1 MIRKRNLRS
10 RVLSRNSNKR
20 LYESIMRD
28 IAKKVKRHLNESI
41 VEQDNFYDYSM
52 EFYNDWLDHISREVI
67 EELISSGRIKDG
79 MDFHEA
85 WELVQEEFDNGLDNV
100 VNGDWWDVGNSLGYS
115 DSELDSIYND
125 KMQAKTDVF
134 AEYLDEDGDY
144 IQLNNDEDDE
154 DDKSYTNMYNDNMN
168 KKIDENVYN
177 LLINKNIK
185 ISPKNK
191 QLASNTINT
200 IAKIMKQISPL
211 DINKYFVDGNFEF
224 MYIDKLEDAK
234 VDLFEEYSDLFG
246 EDFPNTTNVNLNKLI
261 NFMAKIY
268 ELADQNLI
276 KAPRIGFQ
284 ICVDEYDDEN
294 LKHRKFIHKFFKKYK
309 NYCDDWFDDDENFYH
324 FNPVVKTPEE
334 NSKILI
340 KLFTDALNQFK
351 NI

>member
-1 MIRKRNLRS
+1 MIRKRN
-10 RVLSRNSNKR
+10 NKR

-28 IAKKVKRHLNESI
+28 VAKKVKRHLYESI
-41 VEQDNFYDYSM
+41 IEQDNFYDYSM
-52 EFYNDWLDHISREVI
+52 EFYNDWLDHISKEVI

-85 WELVQEEFDNGLDNV
+85 WEPVQEEFDNGLDNA
-100 VNGDWWDVGNSLGYS
+100 VNGDWWDVGKSLGYS

-125 KMQAKTDVF
+125 EMQAKTDVF

-144 IQLNNDEDDE
+144 IQLYDDEEDEEEDDE
-154 DDKSYTNMYNDNMN
+154 PNMYYDNMN

-200 IAKIMKQISPL
+200 IAKLMKQISPL

-246 EDFPNTTNVNLNKLI
+246 EDLPNTTNVNLNKLI
-261 NFMAKIY
+261 KIMAKIY

-276 KAPRIGFQ
+276 KAPRIGF
-284 ICVDEYDDEN
+284 
-294 LKHRKFIHKFFKKYK
+294 
-309 NYCDDWFDDDENFYH
+309 
-324 FNPVVKTPEE
+324 
-334 NSKILI
+334 
-340 KLFTDALNQFK
+340 
-351 NI
+351 